1 MSRSG
6 GKKVQFNIYVDPGV
20 LERVGMLDEVLN
32 RHHKRSSSNISKSVY
47 WEGVMKE
54 HLNSREVIDL
64 LAVTSDKIRQE
75 GYLE

>member
-1 MSRSG
+1 MSKSG

-20 LERVGMLDEVLN
+20 LERVEMLDKVLN
-32 RHHKRSSSNISKSVY
+32 MHHKRSSSNVSKSVY

-54 HLNSREVIDL
+54 HLNSMEVMQL
-64 LAVTSDKIRQE
+64 LSLLNVKVKQE